1 MANNDIKI
9 LFFMPLVLPH
19 GQPGVS
25 DQTEFESENFA
36 VLFSF
41 KNTPISLEFGT
52 KKKMNKFKQLF
63 PKLNKGIYQKK
74 KSPKIHLLD

>member
-1 MANNDIKI
+1 MTNNDIKI

-25 DQTEFESENFA
+25 DQIEFESENFCSFF
-36 VLFSF
+36 FSS
-41 KNTPISLEFGT
+41 KNISLGFGT

-63 PKLNKGIYQKK
+63 PKLNKSIYQKK
-74 KSPKIHLLD
+74 KKIFY

>member
-36 VLFSF
+36 IFFLF
-41 KNTPISLEFGT
+41 KNIPLGFGT

-74 KSPKIHLLD
+74 KSPKIHLLN